1 MNPDLP
7 NPEDSSPTG
16 ASPERD
22 EMGHST
28 PRRATWMEKTAAVL
42 FCVFCI
48 ELGLFLLVYPW
59 LDNYWSRNWLLQLRP
74 DWQPTL
80 LSQQFRGAV
89 SGLGILNIFLGFLE
103 VMRLSRFA
111 RP

>member
-1 MNPDLP
+1 MNPELP
-7 NPEDSSPTG
+7 NREDSTPSGLPHDTEETG
-16 ASPERD
+16 QPAS
-22 EMGHST
+22 
-28 PRRATWMEKTAAVL
+28 RRATWMEKTAAVL

-59 LDNYWSRNWLLQLRP
+59 LDNYWSRNWLIQLRP
-74 DWQPTL
+74 DWTPTL
-80 LSQQFRGAV
+80 LSQQFRGAI

-103 VMRLSRFA
+103 VLRLSRFA

>member
-1 MNPDLP
+1 MNPELP
-7 NPEDSSPTG
+7 NP
-16 ASPERD
+16 D
-22 EMGHST
+22 EST
-28 PRRATWMEKTAAVL
+28 PSGLPPEAEETGQPTARRATWMEKTAAVL

-59 LDNYWSRNWLLQLRP
+59 LDNYWSRNWLIQLRP
-74 DWQPTL
+74 EWTSML